1 MISKL
6 KNDNTDSFYSA
17 VLNLKSIEECYD
29 FFEDICT
36 VSEIQ
41 AMTQRF
47 YVARLLDEGKTYQ
60 EISAVTGASTA
71 TISRINKC
79 LEYGADGYR
88 TALGR
93 LKKDAGN

>member
-6 KNDNTDSFYSA
+6 KNENTNSFYRA
-17 VLNLKSIEECYD
+17 VLNLKSVDECYD

-47 YVARLLDEGKTYQ
+47 YVARLLEEGKTYQ
-60 EISAVTGASTA
+60 EISASTGASTA

-79 LEYGADGYR
+79 LEYGTDGYK

-93 LKKDAGN
+93 LKNAGN